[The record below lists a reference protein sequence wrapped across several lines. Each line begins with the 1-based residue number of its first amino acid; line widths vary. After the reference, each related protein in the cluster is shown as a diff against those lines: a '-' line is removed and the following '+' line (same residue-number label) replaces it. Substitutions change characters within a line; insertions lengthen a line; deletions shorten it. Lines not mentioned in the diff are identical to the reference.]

1 MLKNRSVW
9 NVVVF
14 YVVGVVLV
22 LSLYLGNLQKADFVQ
37 ASVQIIGAQFTWL
50 AMGVLL
56 NPFAG
61 LAITW
66 SLVVVVM
73 LDTNKGELALAKAK
87 PLVRVLFGRV
97 RGPVIGLA
105 VSAVLAVLIQ
115 SLNPNI
121 WANISWLPIAQVLM
135 FLGLR
140 QWKLSSTNSTNA

>member
-1 MLKNRSVW
+1 
-9 NVVVF
+9 
-14 YVVGVVLV
+14 
-22 LSLYLGNLQKADFVQ
+22 
-37 ASVQIIGAQFTWL
+37 
-50 AMGVLL
+50 MGVLL

>member
-1 MLKNRSVW
+1 
-9 NVVVF
+9 
-14 YVVGVVLV
+14 
-22 LSLYLGNLQKADFVQ
+22 
-37 ASVQIIGAQFTWL
+37 
-50 AMGVLL
+50 MGVLL

-87 PLVRVLFGRV
+87 PLVRALFGRV